1 MKIVLRTRLNGRLP
15 DPQGKYRDEITQE
28 ATVELD
34 ITDINSYE
42 EHVPKEFDDLV
53 EVAKTRMDILR
64 AGFYKELKR
73 VGGHNYAEV

>member
-34 ITDINSYE
+34 VEDMSFDTKHTHEN
-42 EHVPKEFDDLV
+42 FDDLIK
-53 EVAKTRMDILR
+53 VAETRMNALK
-64 AGFYKELKR
+64 AGFYTELARLEGK
-73 VGGHNYAEV
+73 NYT